1 MPEADHDA
9 VPLWRYVRAAK
20 FHARDASATGTSDA
34 EGRRGNAG
42 VPERSSRIGTPRAI
56 ARANAQGF
64 KRLANAIT
72 RDAIGIPLTRKQR
85 AEIKAQSPKLDLI
98 EVDKKI
104 YRTPV
109 FRQRSPREMRNRRKP
124 GWTDCRF
131 VLPKLVLEGL
141 RHLAKT
147 VADQERR
154 DRSSAAHGFRRR
166 YPRTVSFYLTEA
178 LNDLLDK
185 YDLAEFCVQEAE
197 PEPGRVRRFA
207 VTTD

>member
-1 MPEADHDA
+1 MTPSSFNGPPGLRSFTPAMSAQPARVMPKVAEAIHA
-9 VPLWRYVRAAK
+9 CASEPHRLKRLEQSRAQ
-20 FHARDASATGTSDA
+20 
-34 EGRRGNAG
+34 
-42 VPERSSRIGTPRAI
+42 TPQR
-56 ARANAQGF
+56 F

-166 YPRTVSFYLTEA
+166 YPRTVSFYLTKA
-178 LNDLLDK
+178 LNDLLEK
-185 YDLAEFCVQEAE
+185 YDLAEFCVEEAE
-197 PEPGRVRRFA
+197 AVPGRVRRFVA
-207 VTTD
+207 PT

>member
-1 MPEADHDA
+1 MTPSSSNGPPGLRSFTTATRAQPAGVMPKAAKAARASPSDHDG
-9 VPLWRYVRAAK
+9 LKRL
-20 FHARDASATGTSDA
+20 
-34 EGRRGNAG
+34 
-42 VPERSSRIGTPRAI
+42 ERSRAQTPK
-56 ARANAQGF
+56 GF
-64 KRLANAIT
+64 KRLANAIA
-72 RDAIGIPLTRKQR
+72 RDAIGIPVTPKQQ
-85 AEIKAQSPKLDLI
+85 AETKAQSPKLDPI
-98 EVDKKI
+98 EVNKNI

-166 YPRTVSFYLTEA
+166 YPRTVSFYLTKA
-178 LNDLLDK
+178 LNDLLEK
-185 YDLAEFCVQEAE
+185 YDLAEFCVEEAE
-197 PEPGRVRRFA
+197 AVPGRVRRFVA
-207 VTTD
+207 PT

>member
-85 AEIKAQSPKLDLI
+85 AETKPSCQSSI
-98 EVDKKI
+98 
-104 YRTPV
+104 
-109 FRQRSPREMRNRRKP
+109 RQRSTKIRIARPFSGSGHRAICLRDAKQCGLLADSFCRR
-124 GWTDCRF
+124 
-131 VLPKLVLEGL
+131 
-141 RHLAKT
+141 
-147 VADQERR
+147 
-154 DRSSAAHGFRRR
+154 
-166 YPRTVSFYLTEA
+166 
-178 LNDLLDK
+178 
-185 YDLAEFCVQEAE
+185 
-197 PEPGRVRRFA
+197 
-207 VTTD
+207 

>member
-85 AEIKAQSPKLDLI
+85 AETKAQLPKLDPAEI
-98 EVDKKI
+98 DKNS
-104 YRTPV
+104 YRTPI
-109 FRQRSPREMRNRRKP
+109 FRQRSPRDMPKRRKA
-124 GWTDCRF
+124 GWTSCRF
-131 VLPKLVLEGL
+131 VLPKVTLEGL
-141 RHLAKT
+141 VHLAKT
-147 VADQERR
+147 MADEQRSERQTQTTAGAGG
-154 DRSSAAHGFRRR
+154 AAA
-166 YPRTVSFYLTEA
+166 PA
-178 LNDLLDK
+178 LPEILQGEQGDLN
-185 YDLAEFCVQEAE
+185 
-197 PEPGRVRRFA
+197 A
-207 VTTD
+207 VG